1 MKWHW
6 HHGIYGGL
14 DQLRP
19 SGDHRG
25 AAGHHTSRS
34 RNRVHPRHDGGHI
47 ILLLFDSVLFYEL
60 GVLLLLLTDLK
71 SSRAFATCELENVL
85 PVIPTIKT
93 VREGG
98 VTFPGI

>member
-1 MKWHW
+1 MPTGRGVGHTGRCIWLAWMKWHW

-71 SSRAFATCELENVL
+71 SSICNL
-85 PVIPTIKT
+85 
-93 VREGG
+93 
-98 VTFPGI
+98 